1 MCQTKTEI
9 QTNFM
14 LPDALTIVKTE
25 SEESISSTSP
35 DVCCRAFVIGDDSMR
50 SACNER
56 TETIAQEYIWN
67 GSECQ
72 QRSDIEIIFS
82 LISDQQPLKTESD
95 VILSLATEDDC
106 TICADEIIGDS
117 IFAYDECSL
126 ACSKTDAI
134 GEVCRYTDMDNS
146 VRSSGITMDFTNTV
160 DRD

>member
-1 MCQTKTEI
+1 
-9 QTNFM
+9 
-14 LPDALTIVKTE
+14 
-25 SEESISSTSP
+25 
-35 DVCCRAFVIGDDSMR
+35 MR

-146 VRSSGITMDFTNTV
+146 VRSSGITMDFTNNV